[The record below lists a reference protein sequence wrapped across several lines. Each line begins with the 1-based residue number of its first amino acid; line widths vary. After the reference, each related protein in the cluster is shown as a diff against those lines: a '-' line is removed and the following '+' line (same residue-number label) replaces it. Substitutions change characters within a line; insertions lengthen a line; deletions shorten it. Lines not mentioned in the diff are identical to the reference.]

1 MSHIYGYTN
10 QKDTDKHFLVLVLL
24 LHYKSETSNGG
35 GEKEWYFFCLR
46 GRKYRNSIRPNRVTG
61 SGFWKATGI
70 DRPIY
75 SSSGTVAGMEGVCI
89 GLKKSLVYYR
99 GSAGKGAKTD
109 WMMHEYRLPLDSKN
123 DDSAPPSMQEAVRNH
138 SVFHQSLYFDY
149 LMISILSVMS

>member
-1 MSHIYGYTN
+1 
-10 QKDTDKHFLVLVLL
+10 
-24 LHYKSETSNGG
+24 
-35 GEKEWYFFCLR
+35 
-46 GRKYRNSIRPNRVTG
+46 VTG

-75 SSSGTVAGMEGVCI
+75 PSSGTTAGMERMCI

-99 GSAGKGAKTD
+99 GSAGKGTKTD

-138 SVFHQSLYFDY
+138 FLSTVSLY
-149 LMISILSVMS
+149 LKSSITSIFFLSNTSLLS